1 MDTINIGIIGFGTV
15 GAGTYE
21 LLTAN
26 SDLID
31 SKVGARVVVKK
42 IADLDTETDRG
53 VEVDPALLTPNAL
66 EIIQDPEI
74 DIVVELIGG
83 TGTAGE
89 FILEAMSAG
98 KHVVTANKA
107 LLATHGR
114 KLYQKAVEAGVG
126 FAFEASVGGGI
137 PILGALSTGLSGNH
151 IETVMGIL
159 NGTSNYILTK
169 MSRER
174 AAYADVVTEAVR
186 LGFAEDPP
194 DLDVKGIDTAHKLAV
209 ISSIILGR
217 PVPLE
222 DIHCEGIT
230 FLTPDDIYFAGEFGF
245 CIKLLAIARI
255 NGDTLEARV
264 HPAMIPRSHIL
275 ANVFDAYNAIYL
287 EGDFVGPNLYYGLGA
302 GRKPTAS
309 AVVADIIDLS
319 RRMHAGVG
327 RFPPP
332 LSHAKPSASPVRILP
347 ISEHQGPYYFRFAA
361 VDRPGVLSK
370 VSGILGE
377 NNISIYSVI
386 QKGRNLNGS
395 VPVVILTHEA
405 REEDV
410 QNALR
415 TITGLDVLTDTPVMI
430 RVEGANQ

>member
-1 MDTINIGIIGFGTV
+1 MDTISIGIIGFGTV

-26 SDLID
+26 SDLITR
-31 SKVGARVVVKK
+31 KVGVPVVVKK

-53 VEVDPALLTPNAL
+53 VPVDPALLTTRAS

-83 TGTAGE
+83 TGTACE
-89 FILEAMSAG
+89 LILKAMSAG

-107 LLATHGR
+107 LLATHGSR
-114 KLYQKAVEAGVG
+114 IYQQAVEYGLG
-126 FAFEASVGGGI
+126 FGFEASVGGGI
-137 PILGALSTGLSGNH
+137 PILGSLRTGLSGND
-151 IETVMGIL
+151 IQTVMGIL

-169 MSRER
+169 MSREGR
-174 AAYADVVTEAVR
+174 AYEDVVQEAVR

-194 DLDVKGIDTAHKLAV
+194 DLDVKGIDTAHKLA
-209 ISSIILGR
+209 IITSIILGR
-217 PVPLE
+217 SVPLE
-222 DIHCEGIT
+222 KIHCEGIT

-264 HPAMIPRSHIL
+264 HPAMIPKTHIL
-275 ANVFDAYNAIYL
+275 ANVLDAYNAIYL

-319 RRMHAGVG
+319 RRICAGVEV
-327 RFPPP
+327 FPPP
-332 LSHAKPSASPVRILP
+332 LSHAKPSASPVRVKP
-347 ISEHQGPYYFRFAA
+347 IDEHNAPYYFRFSV

-370 VSGILGE
+370 LSGILGE
-377 NNISIYSVI
+377 NGISIYSVI

-405 REEDV
+405 REQDV

-415 TITGLDVLTDTPVMI
+415 TTSGLDVLTDIPVMI
-430 RVEGANQ
+430 RVEGSNQ

>member
-1 MDTINIGIIGFGTV
+1 
-15 GAGTYE
+15 
-21 LLTAN
+21 
-26 SDLID
+26 
-31 SKVGARVVVKK
+31 
-42 IADLDTETDRG
+42 
-53 VEVDPALLTPNAL
+53 
-66 EIIQDPEI
+66 
-74 DIVVELIGG
+74 
-83 TGTAGE
+83 
-89 FILEAMSAG
+89 MSTG

-114 KLYQKAVEAGVG
+114 TLYQKAVESGVG
-126 FAFEASVGGGI
+126 FGFEASVGGSI
-137 PILGALSTGLSGNH
+137 PILGALCTGLSGNR

-169 MSRER
+169 MSREK
-174 AAYADVVTEAVR
+174 AAYEDVVNEAVR

-194 DLDVKGIDTAHKLAV
+194 DLDVKGIDTAHKLAI

-217 PVPLE
+217 SIPLE

-230 FLTPDDIYFAGEFGF
+230 FLSPDDIYFAGEFGF

-309 AVVADIIDLS
+309 AVVADIIDIS
-319 RRMHAGVG
+319 RRIHAGVEA
-327 RFPPP
+327 FPPP
-332 LSHAKPSASPVRILP
+332 LSHVKPSVSPVRIKP
-347 ISEHQGPYYFRFAA
+347 ISEHQGPYYFRFSA

-370 VSGILGE
+370 LSGVLGE

-405 REEDV
+405 KEQNV
-410 QNALR
+410 QNALS
-415 TITGLDVLTDTPVMI
+415 TITGLEILTDTPVMM
-430 RVEGANQ
+430 RVEGSNQ